1 MSATQKHNRMGVS
14 KILPMRGKRFP
25 LLGTKSGEI
34 LFYQLWNKDEA
45 YFYIIV
51 NSKLTNLKIQG
62 RQGPHF
68 PYGRRPCMTAEKL
81 MFW

>member
-34 LFYQLWNKDEA
+34 LFYQL
-45 YFYIIV
+45 
-51 NSKLTNLKIQG
+51 
-62 RQGPHF
+62 
-68 PYGRRPCMTAEKL
+68 
-81 MFW
+81 